1 MMSSID
7 LMGSEVCSGARGVE
21 VSSTAGEMRPA
32 LNFMSFC
39 WRVAT
44 LMARPVLLKS
54 STMMLMGQ
62 LPFLSS

>member
-21 VSSTAGEMRPA
+21 VSSVAGAMRPA
-32 LNFMSFC
+32 LNLRSFC
-39 WRVAT
+39 WMAET
-44 LMARPVLLKS
+44 LMARPVFLKS
-54 STMMLMGQ
+54 STMMLIGQ

>member
-7 LMGSEVCSGARGVE
+7 LIGSEVCSGASGVE
-21 VSSTAGEMRPA
+21 VSSVAGEMRPA

-39 WRVAT
+39 WSAAT
-44 LMARPVLLKS
+44 LMVLPVLLKS
-54 STMMLMGQ
+54 STMMLIGQ